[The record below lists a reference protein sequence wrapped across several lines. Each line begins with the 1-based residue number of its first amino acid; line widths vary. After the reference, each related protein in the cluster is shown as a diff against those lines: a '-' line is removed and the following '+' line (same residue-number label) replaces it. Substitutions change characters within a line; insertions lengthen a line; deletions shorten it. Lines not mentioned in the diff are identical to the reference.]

1 MFLGHLPAGY
11 LLSKLSVRKWQL
23 SKYVFWG
30 GLLGSV
36 FPDFDLLYFYLID
49 GRQTLHHEYWMH
61 LPSAWA
67 VITLVGLVFLF
78 VAKKKD
84 WLPIWLLF
92 IVNIFVH
99 LVLDSIAG
107 GVLWMHPFST
117 RSFQMFYIPSVHG
130 FWVWN
135 FVLHWTFL
143 FEIVLIVSAVALF
156 VRERMFGVPGS
167 SNP

>member
-11 LLSKLSVRKWQL
+11 LLSTFSVRKWKL
-23 SKYVFWG
+23 SKYALWS
-30 GLLGSV
+30 GLLGSI

-49 GRQTLHHEYWMH
+49 GRQTLHHEYWTH

-67 VITLVGLVFLF
+67 IIACVGFVLLFLI
-78 VAKKKD
+78 KKKH
-84 WLPIWLLF
+84 WFSIWFLF

-99 LVLDSIAG
+99 LILDTIAG
-107 GVLWMHPFST
+107 GVLWLYPFSS
-117 RSFQMFYIPSVHG
+117 RSFQLFFIPSLHG

-143 FEIVLIVSAVALF
+143 FEIILIVSAIALF
-156 VRERMFGVPGS
+156 VSERRADAGAS
-167 SNP
+167 SNL

>member
-11 LLSKLSVRKWQL
+11 LLSTFSVRKWQL
-23 SKYVFWG
+23 SKYAFWS

-36 FPDFDLLYFYLID
+36 FPDFDLFYFYLID

-67 VITLVGLVFLF
+67 VIACVGFVLLF
-78 VAKKKD
+78 VTKKRD

-92 IVNIFVH
+92 IVNIFLH
-99 LVLDSIAG
+99 LVLDSMAG

-117 RSFQMFYIPSVHG
+117 RSFQLFFIPSVYG

-143 FEIVLIVSAVALF
+143 FEIALIISAVVLF
-156 VRERMFGVPGS
+156 VRERMPGARELP
-167 SNP
+167 NP